1 MSTTKCPKCR
11 KPIPFDATIHDA
23 CGWNVLPDDH
33 ETTKGA
39 ALCEWNEY
47 GEHCQQRGILS
58 PGTAGRPWYCR
69 EHFYKL
75 RGYPDEVRGNQLP
88 EGPKSLSR
96 VQAEADD
103 FCESQR
109 LYTVADKMAYVREK
123 MAGFGKVSPIEHWQ
137 KVLATPNLPELSYRM
152 ARDALKKLGTEA
164 TE

>member
-1 MSTTKCPKCR
+1 MKCPKCS
-11 KPIPFDATIHDA
+11 KAIGFEATSHPA
-23 CGWNVLPDDH
+23 CGWNVANGDASTQKPAQGL
-33 ETTKGA
+33 

-47 GEHCQQRGILS
+47 GERCPHRGILS

-152 ARDALKKLGTEA
+152 ARDALKKLAAPAPE
-164 TE
+164 